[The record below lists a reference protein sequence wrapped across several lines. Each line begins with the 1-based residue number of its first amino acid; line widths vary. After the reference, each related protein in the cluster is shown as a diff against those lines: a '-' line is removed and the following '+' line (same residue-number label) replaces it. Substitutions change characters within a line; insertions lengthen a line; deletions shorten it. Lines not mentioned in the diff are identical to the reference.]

1 MTSGQPYE
9 TRVCDRAAG
18 GARMTNAE
26 MPVSRPANTRPAR
39 VVPLLYF
46 ATAHVSLA
54 LACLLV
60 AMSPQAVVGFF
71 YHSRMVA
78 IVHLVTLGWITFS
91 ILGALYIVGPVALR
105 MPLSARRGDYVAW
118 TFAVVGLV
126 GMVVHFWIQEF
137 GGMAWSAAMV
147 TCGIV
152 YVASRT
158 VLGLRRSAVPTAIK
172 AHIVLACLN
181 IGLAAAMGVLIA
193 FDKVYHFLSG
203 FVLSNVFAH
212 AHLAAIGWGAMM
224 VVGVGYRLLP
234 MTLPSRMPSG
244 RSIFASAVLLEA
256 GVLGLFVTLLIQSL
270 WTRLFGVLIV
280 AGLSVFVGHIVWM
293 VKSPAPKP
301 PASPTIDFAVLH
313 AAAAGASLVVAAAI
327 GLTLLVAPASPRMLH
342 AAAAYGVLGIVGFLA
357 QMVVAMQVR
366 LLPLSA
372 WYWAYERSG
381 FRGAPGSPLMMRD
394 RSLQTIVFMGWVC
407 AVPALATGFGLESA
421 AWLSTG
427 AWSLLVAV
435 AIGALDNTF
444 VLLQVAR
451 PLVQSEP
458 LGESRFTAIGSVQS
472 AARIRRVG

>member
-1 MTSGQPYE
+1 
-9 TRVCDRAAG
+9 
-18 GARMTNAE
+18 
-26 MPVSRPANTRPAR
+26 
-39 VVPLLYF
+39 
-46 ATAHVSLA
+46 
-54 LACLLV
+54 
-60 AMSPQAVVGFF
+60 
-71 YHSRMVA
+71 
-78 IVHLVTLGWITFS
+78 
-91 ILGALYIVGPVALR
+91 
-105 MPLSARRGDYVAW
+105 
-118 TFAVVGLV
+118 
-126 GMVVHFWIQEF
+126 
-137 GGMAWSAAMV
+137 
-147 TCGIV
+147 
-152 YVASRT
+152 
-158 VLGLRRSAVPTAIK
+158 
-172 AHIVLACLN
+172 
-181 IGLAAAMGVLIA
+181 
-193 FDKVYHFLSG
+193 
-203 FVLSNVFAH
+203 
-212 AHLAAIGWGAMM
+212 
-224 VVGVGYRLLP
+224 
-234 MTLPSRMPSG
+234 MPSG

-444 VLLQVAR
+444 VLLQGPAILCNLS
-451 PLVQSEP
+451 PYA
-458 LGESRFTAIGSVQS
+458 SRVSPRS
-472 AARIRRVG
+472 AACKAQREKASRLMSSRKLLQDPRHHLVDLPVHPCLIVDDTIHATCGPTSPDHGAGVRVQNVDP